1 MDEIEGGAALMQRR
15 RFNNIL
21 TLPEDCGE
29 EAQKLREEAEKLPR
43 GKEREA
49 LLRRARQADTAA
61 HVNEW
66 LSSPGLQP
74 PK

>member
-1 MDEIEGGAALMQRR
+1 MQRR
-15 RFNNIL
+15 RFKNVL
-21 TLPEDCGE
+21 TFPVDCGQ

-43 GKEREA
+43 GKERED
-49 LLRRARQADTAA
+49 LLRRARQAETAA

-66 LSSPGLQP
+66 LTSAELQP